1 LANALADKF
10 NVALQVARVNSA
22 TSGILTKLMEALF
35 KLLARWPLP
44 MLHALGAAVGWLAY
58 ALSPTYR
65 SRFRTNAQMAG
76 YKRVQVR
83 GAVAHAGRM
92 VAELPRLWLGKPV
105 PIELKGAELIDAAH
119 EAGRGII
126 FLTPHLG
133 CFEVTAQAYALRYAP
148 AGKAITVLYRPARK
162 SVLQA
167 LVSQSRNRPGLQAAP
182 ATLSGVKTLV
192 KALRN
197 GQALGILP
205 DQVPP
210 LGLGAFAPFFGQTA
224 YTMTLPARLA
234 QQTGAAILLAWGERL
249 PRGAGYRVHVRSFT
263 TPFSDDPTQAA
274 AQINAAMESLVR
286 ECPQQYLWGYARY
299 KKPRADNSVAQTSI
313 SGTSS

>member
-1 LANALADKF
+1 MAF
-10 NVALQVARVNSA
+10 
-22 TSGILTKLMEALF
+22 LF
-35 KLLARWPLP
+35 RLLARWPLSL
-44 MLHALGAAVGWLAY
+44 LHAVGAALGWLAY

-65 SRFRTNAQMAG
+65 ARFRANTRAAG
-76 YKRVQVR
+76 FTAGQTR

-105 PIELKGAELIDAAH
+105 MIEWDGADFIDAAH

-133 CFEVTAQAYALRYAP
+133 CFEVTAQAFALRYAP
-148 AGKAITVLYRPARK
+148 QGKAITVLYRPARK
-162 SVLQA
+162 SALQA
-167 LVSQSRNRPGLQAAP
+167 LISRARERPGLHAAP
-182 ATLSGVKTLV
+182 ATLAGVKTLV

-210 LGLGAFAPFFGQTA
+210 LGLGAWAPFFGQPA
-224 YTMTLPARLA
+224 YSMTLPARLA
-234 QQTGAAILLAWGERL
+234 AQTGATILLAWGERL
-249 PRGAGYRVHVRSFT
+249 PRGTGYCVHLRPLT
-263 TPFSDDPTQAA
+263 TTLSNEPTQAA

-286 ECPQQYLWGYARY
+286 ECPEQYLWGYARY
-299 KKPRADNSVAQTSI
+299 KQPRADALSAP
-313 SGTSS
+313 SSAHSSEANA

>member
-1 LANALADKF
+1 
-10 NVALQVARVNSA
+10 
-22 TSGILTKLMEALF
+22 MEALF

-44 MLHALGAAVGWLAY
+44 LLHAVGAALGWLAF
-58 ALSPTYR
+58 AFSPTYR
-65 SRFRTNAQMAG
+65 SRFKANSRLAG
-76 YKRVQVR
+76 YTATQVR

-105 PIELKGAELIDAAH
+105 PIEWDGAELIDAAH

-148 AGKAITVLYRPARK
+148 AGKAMTVLYRPARK
-162 SVLQA
+162 SAIQA
-167 LVSQSRNRPGLQAAP
+167 LVSQSRNRPGLAAAP

-192 KALRN
+192 KALRS

-210 LGLGAFAPFFGQTA
+210 MGLGAFAPFFGQTA

-234 QQTGAAILLAWGERL
+234 KQTGATILLAWGERL
-249 PRGAGYRVHVRSFT
+249 QGGTGYCVHLRPFT
-263 TPFSDDPTQAA
+263 ASLSDDPAQTA

-299 KKPRADNSVAQTSI
+299 KTPRADDVLATAP
-313 SGTSS
+313 GAAA

>member
-1 LANALADKF
+1 
-10 NVALQVARVNSA
+10 
-22 TSGILTKLMEALF
+22 MEALF
-35 KLLARWPLP
+35 RLLARWPLP
-44 MLHALGAAVGWLAY
+44 LLHALGAVLGWLTY

-65 SRFRTNAQMAG
+65 RRFQANSRLAG
-76 YKRVQVR
+76 YTPMRVR
-83 GAVAHAGRM
+83 SGVAHAGRM

-105 PIELKGAELIDAAH
+105 PIEWDGAALIDSAH
-119 EAGRGII
+119 EAGRGIV

-148 AGKAITVLYRPARK
+148 HGKAITVLYRPARK
-162 SVLQA
+162 SAIQA
-167 LVSQSRNRPGLQAAP
+167 LVSQSRNRPGLSAAP

-192 KALRN
+192 KALRS

-210 LGLGAFAPFFGQTA
+210 LGLGAPAPFFGQAA

-234 QQTGAAILLAWGERL
+234 KQTGATILLAWGERL
-249 PRGAGYRVHVRSFT
+249 PSGAGYRVHVR
-263 TPFSDDPTQAA
+263 PFDASLSDDPVCAA
-274 AQINAAMESLVR
+274 TQINAAMESLVR

-299 KKPRADNSVAQTSI
+299 KAPRADDVLATPP
-313 SGTSS
+313 GAAA